1 MKTIKVID
9 LLNKITNGEVPKKI
23 KYGYDI
29 YEYNKEEQDYI
40 YFETGEDKYV
50 HLIEDEIIC
59 TFNLLEEIEI
69 IEDTPKEDK
78 KIESIDYL
86 DFSNLTKE
94 NKVWDLFNK
103 VNEIIDK
110 VNCDK

>member
-1 MKTIKVID
+1 MKKIKVID
-9 LLNKITNGEVPKKI
+9 LLNKIANGEEVPNKI
-23 KYGYDI
+23 KCSI
-29 YEYNKEEQDYI
+29 YEYEFNQLTKQYTRWSYGI
-40 YFETGEDKYV
+40 CHILGEDLVLDNMLHYEV
-50 HLIEDEIIC
+50 
-59 TFNLLEEIEI
+59 EI